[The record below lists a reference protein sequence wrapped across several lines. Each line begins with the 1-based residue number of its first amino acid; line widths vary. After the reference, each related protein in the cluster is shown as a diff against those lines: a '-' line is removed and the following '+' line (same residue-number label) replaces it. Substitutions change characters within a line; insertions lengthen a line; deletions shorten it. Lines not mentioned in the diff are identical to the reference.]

1 MSTSSFGNLVK
12 KAQEAGSGF
21 DLLPDGA
28 YIAKIIESEYKTSS
42 GGKPQIKTRW
52 EVVQGPHAGFKG
64 LWNYFTLTI
73 DNPNAVA
80 IFFRQLR
87 SLGITQ
93 EFLDALAELDNE
105 TAVKHIA
112 GALDGKVGAVK
123 VKVDH
128 EYQNNKIERIS
139 PAPADFLNG
148 SGTPQGGAPFGGTAP
163 APAAPAAPA
172 TAPPATPF

>member
-1 MSTSSFGNLVK
+1 MTSSSFGNLVQ

-21 DLLPDGA
+21 DLLPDGP
-28 YIAKIIESEYKTSS
+28 YIAKVIESEFKHS
-42 GGKPQIKTRW
+42 GAGKPQIKTRW

-80 IFFRQLR
+80 IFFRQLKA
-87 SLGITQ
+87 LGITQ
-93 EFLDALAELDNE
+93 EFLDALSELDNE

-112 GALDGKVGAVK
+112 GALEGKVAAIK

-128 EYQNNKIERIS
+128 EYQNNKIERIN

-148 SGTPQGGAPFGGTAP
+148 SSAPQGGGAPFSAPSAP
-163 APAAPAAPA
+163 AQSSTP
-172 TAPPATPF
+172 APPSTPF